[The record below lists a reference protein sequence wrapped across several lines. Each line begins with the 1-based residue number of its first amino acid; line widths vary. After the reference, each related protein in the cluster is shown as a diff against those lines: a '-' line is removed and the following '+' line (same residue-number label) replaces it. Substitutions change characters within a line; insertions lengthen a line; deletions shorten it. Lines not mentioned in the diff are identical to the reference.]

1 MLLFPVRFFIQQLII
16 ICLADRIC
24 HHVGAR
30 VPRVFPVSR
39 AYRACYMNIARA
51 HLVLPSSSRVSRVS
65 PFCCG
70 ASETQKSQT
79 ETTSFTD
86 IEPRML
92 LVTRQK

>member
-24 HHVGAR
+24 RHVGAR
-30 VPRVFPVSR
+30 VPRVFLVS
-39 AYRACYMNIARA
+39 RACYMNIARA

-86 IEPRML
+86 FEPRML

>member
-1 MLLFPVRFFIQQLII
+1 MLLFPVRFFII
-16 ICLADRIC
+16 ICLAVRIC
-24 HHVGAR
+24 RHVSAR
-30 VPRVFPVSR
+30 VPRVFLVS
-39 AYRACYMNIARA
+39 RACYMNIARV

-65 PFCCG
+65 PFCCV